1 MYIIKQYKNRK
12 LYDTQRSQYV
22 NLKDIEFL
30 VKTVNDV
37 SVIDHEGK
45 DITGKTMLAI
55 IANKK
60 ENEVDTSTLEAIIK
74 KGNGLLTNTSIKVV
88 EKFSVEY
95 VDTMR

>member
-37 SVIDHEGK
+37 SVVDHEGK

-60 ENEVDTSTLEAIIK
+60 ENEIDVKSLERIIK
-74 KGNGLLTNTSIKVV
+74 KNSALLSGLDDMFVRQYTR
-88 EKFSVEY
+88 EYSVDE
-95 VDTMR
+95 